1 VGFSPAE
8 DSSYFVTALFFAAL
22 LMEEVLQSGRTEINC
37 QSYRLREASVPKAK
51 AQRRESLKKILE
63 EQRRK
68 LWRNLRG
75 DVFGKLGDEYR
86 REFERAMD
94 AGDLSVVDL
103 LESVD
108 IKLVNMRQQE
118 LRRLE
123 EAERKLNTGTYGICE
138 ECGTEIGGARLSAMP
153 FSVRCVKCEEKL
165 EGGEVRGK
173 GPTL

>member
-1 VGFSPAE
+1 
-8 DSSYFVTALFFAAL
+8 
-22 LMEEVLQSGRTEINC
+22 M
-37 QSYRLREASVPKAK
+37 PKSRPP
-51 AQRRESLKKILE
+51 RRQNLKRILE

-68 LWRNLRG
+68 LWRDLRG
-75 DVFGKLGDEYR
+75 DVFGKLGDDYR

-103 LESVD
+103 LASVD
-108 IKLVNMRQQE
+108 IKLVNIRHQQ

-123 EAERKLNTGTYGICE
+123 EAERKLNKGTYGICE
-138 ECGTEIGGARLSAMP
+138 ECGTEIGEARLDAMP

-165 EGGEVRGK
+165 EGGEIRGK